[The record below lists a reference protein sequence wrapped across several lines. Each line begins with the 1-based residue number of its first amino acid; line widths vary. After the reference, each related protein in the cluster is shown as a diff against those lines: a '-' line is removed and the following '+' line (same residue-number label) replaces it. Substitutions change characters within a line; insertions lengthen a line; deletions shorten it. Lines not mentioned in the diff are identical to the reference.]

1 LNSSAHCAP
10 HPCRCLPLPTKRE
23 GQMRNH
29 KQDNYDGGRAASLME
44 DPATEQKRP
53 EKKLQDPDEL
63 ALALALLALTE
74 GGDL

>member
-1 LNSSAHCAP
+1 M
-10 HPCRCLPLPTKRE
+10 
-23 GQMRNH
+23 QNH

-53 EKKLQDPDEL
+53 EKKRQDPDEL

-74 GGDL
+74 GGDLDE

>member
-1 LNSSAHCAP
+1 
-10 HPCRCLPLPTKRE
+10 
-23 GQMRNH
+23 MRNH

-53 EKKLQDPDEL
+53 GKKIQDPDEL

-74 GGDL
+74 GGDLDE